1 MSTDDIN
8 PDIIAEFEV
17 VRTKM
22 TAVDADA
29 YFEVRMIDRMSKSA
43 AAAER
48 TAAAVETI
56 SEAMRDDHDEIAKI
70 ASVSKSIA
78 TVGERAAVS
87 AGRSADAA
95 IVIAAAV
102 ERISQHVGQI
112 ASSEIAPALTTIAT
126 AVDRMAIAAQA
137 VEQIAHDVRAGLQAA
152 AALAEEFGPTARRAA
167 RQGHRRSCRAL
178 RPAPVPEAVAR
189 AADREDAIAIATTGS
204 RVPSRGDRPSNR
216 DDRGA
221 SRRRTGEG
229 WRKGAGIAERIHVSP
244 GLLR

>member
-29 YFEVRMIDRMSKSA
+29 YFEVRMIDRMSKAA

-48 TAAAVETI
+48 TAAAAEAV
-56 SEAMRDDHDEIAKI
+56 SEEMRDDVAEELAMI

-95 IVIAAAV
+95 IVIAAAA

-112 ASSEIAPALTTIAT
+112 ASSEIAPALTAIAA

-167 RQGHRRSCRAL
+167 RQVADLLARY
-178 RPAPVPEAVAR
+178 APP
-189 AADREDAIAIATTGS
+189 
-204 RVPSRGDRPSNR
+204 PSRKR
-216 DDRGA
+216 
-221 SRRRTGEG
+221 
-229 WRKGAGIAERIHVSP
+229 
-244 GLLR
+244 

>member
-167 RQGHRRSCRAL
+167 RQVADLIARY
-178 RPAPVPEAVAR
+178 APP
-189 AADREDAIAIATTGS
+189 
-204 RVPSRGDRPSNR
+204 PSRKR
-216 DDRGA
+216 
-221 SRRRTGEG
+221 
-229 WRKGAGIAERIHVSP
+229 
-244 GLLR
+244 

>member
-8 PDIIAEFEV
+8 PDIIAEF
-17 VRTKM
+17 
-22 TAVDADA
+22 A
-29 YFEVRMIDRMSKSA
+29 IDRMSKSA

-95 IVIAAAV
+95 IVIAAAA

-112 ASSEIAPALTTIAT
+112 ASSEIAPALTAIAA

-137 VEQIAHDVRAGLQAA
+137 VEQIAHDVRAALQAG

-167 RQGHRRSCRAL
+167 RQVADLIARY
-178 RPAPVPEAVAR
+178 APP
-189 AADREDAIAIATTGS
+189 
-204 RVPSRGDRPSNR
+204 PSRKR
-216 DDRGA
+216 
-221 SRRRTGEG
+221 
-229 WRKGAGIAERIHVSP
+229 
-244 GLLR
+244 